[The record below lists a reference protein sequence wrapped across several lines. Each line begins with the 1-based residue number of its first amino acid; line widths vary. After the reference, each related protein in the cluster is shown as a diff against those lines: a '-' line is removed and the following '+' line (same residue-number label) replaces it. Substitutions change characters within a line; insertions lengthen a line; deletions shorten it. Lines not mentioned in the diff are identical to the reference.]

1 MEVESP
7 AEREPLTETQPSLR
21 GAFEDVYRF
30 ILQAVKGDRATAET
44 IFEDYLD
51 GKRPKN
57 YCLFREVASARVKQ
71 APLTVASR
79 RDGWRNEQGGA
90 GGKRCRWHATTTSTR
105 PRNSIGG

>member
-51 GKRPKN
+51 
-57 YCLFREVASARVKQ
+57 
-71 APLTVASR
+71 
-79 RDGWRNEQGGA
+79 
-90 GGKRCRWHATTTSTR
+90 
-105 PRNSIGG
+105 